1 MPAYRQRGAAVLVQH
16 VGVEGASLGYLGV
29 RMRLTLLAVGL
40 ILAGCAGSGVDR
52 PPPALDREQLLS
64 EMAACHLLRVAQT
77 SDKAVTDATVLTA
90 ARRFDVALEAV
101 VARANQ
107 LVEHYHANGAALGRR
122 AVQACNRLAT
132 MTQVA
137 PALVRFEESGQSRGV
152 WLRVNAQITTGFADR
167 VIRELRAK
175 RAVGLII
182 NSPGGSVFEARKL
195 GRYLRANGLRA
206 AVDQLCVSACID
218 ALAGGSERYATRNAR
233 LGVHQSHVPGRY
245 SSHEGGQLYVAES
258 FRYLRE
264 MGIDPDV
271 AIAAASIPNDEILL
285 ISLPDALTTHL
296 LTGVVERLSAGSAPR
311 E

>member
-1 MPAYRQRGAAVLVQH
+1 MCLV
-16 VGVEGASLGYLGV
+16 
-29 RMRLTLLAVGL
+29 
-40 ILAGCAGSGVDR
+40 LAGCAAGGGAGSNVGT
-52 PPPALDREQLLS
+52 PLAALDRDQLLS

-77 SDKAVTDATVLTA
+77 SEKAVTDATVLTA

-107 LVEHYHANGAALGRR
+107 LVQHYQSNGAALGRR

-132 MTQVA
+132 LTQVA
-137 PALVRFEESGQSRGV
+137 PRLVRFEESGQSRGV
-152 WLRVNAQITTGFADR
+152 WLRVNAEITTGFADR
-167 VIRELRAK
+167 VIRELRAR

-195 GRYLRANGLRA
+195 GRYLRTNGLSS
-206 AVDQLCVSACID
+206 AVDQICVSACID
-218 ALAGGSERYATRNAR
+218 TLAGGSERYATRNAR
-233 LGVHQSHVPGRY
+233 LGIHQSHVPGRY

-271 AIAAASIPNDEILL
+271 AIAAASIPNDQILL
-285 ISLPDALTTHL
+285 IPLRDALTTHL
-296 LTGVVERLSAGSAPR
+296 LTGVVERL
-311 E
+311 